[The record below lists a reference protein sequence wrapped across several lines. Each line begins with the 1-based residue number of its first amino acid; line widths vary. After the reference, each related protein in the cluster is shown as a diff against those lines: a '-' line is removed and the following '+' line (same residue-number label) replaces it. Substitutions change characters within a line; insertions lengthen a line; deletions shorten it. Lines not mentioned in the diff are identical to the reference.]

1 MSILERIFDER
12 FLAHRRRSTSTAG
25 IACAALA
32 LVLFEYRLIVSHVAR
47 WDLLAV
53 GATFVVVKLSLMA
66 WYAFRD

>member
-1 MSILERIFDER
+1 VSFLRRIFDER
-12 FLAHRRRSTSTAG
+12 FLSHRQRSTSTAG